1 MGGNHLVFLMLLQWT
16 VIGGGICERNVEGV
30 LHGRVELHACHRPQQ
45 TVKRM
50 EWTKYKSST
59 QTRLLYTFIQPSDTL
74 WFFNSSQ
81 NIQFNKE
88 NMSLIFV
95 NLTKEDEGVYQNKLL
110 LNNNGSTES
119 CNIILSVLSPPTALR
134 IAVSSTNCTLTLRC
148 EVRGQFLNLRWF
160 WNDLLLLPD
169 DQRISISERNLTV
182 HVSNLN
188 RSDSCT
194 YTCRVSNEA
203 GTSEAHV
210 NITDNSATLCQDNIQ
225 EEEEE
230 KEQLSTKFLYLSG
243 LTLGTTMLLS
253 IILVCICKNEN
264 GYKEFISSQAETSE
278 VEFLPHLYA
287 DFIKPK
293 ALQQAADEGEL
304 AEDFTKVFYSTA
316 E

>member
-1 MGGNHLVFLMLLQWT
+1 
-16 VIGGGICERNVEGV
+16 
-30 LHGRVELHACHRPQQ
+30 
-45 TVKRM
+45 
-50 EWTKYKSST
+50 
-59 QTRLLYTFIQPSDTL
+59 
-74 WFFNSSQ
+74 
-81 NIQFNKE
+81 
-88 NMSLIFV
+88 MSLIFV

-110 LNNNGSTES
+110 LNYRTAES
-119 CNIILSVLSPPTALR
+119 CNITLSVLSPPTALR
-134 IAVSSTNCTLTLRC
+134 ISVSSSNCTLTLRC
-148 EVRGQFLNLRWF
+148 EVRGQFLNLHWF
-160 WNDLLLLPD
+160 WNGLLLLPD

-188 RSDSCT
+188 RSDWGT
-194 YTCRVSNEA
+194 YTCRASNEA

-225 EEEEE
+225 EEEEEEEE

-278 VEFLPHLYA
+278 VEFLPYLYA